1 MENIRWESDSTISN
15 NSVSDDAELD
25 IQVTDL
31 NWQGKQTTSLC
42 DRFGLHMFTEA
53 FKQGEEKVIQEEQAE
68 KELIFTEVLNHSEP
82 ESMNDRVFTSVMS
95 AEVEVVI
102 KENYA
107 QTDSGEIGVSDI
119 LCMILGI
126 VIAGIVIW
134 FINRRKKN
142 ENHDYRS
149 KLHRK

>member
-1 MENIRWESDSTISN
+1 MENIRWESDSTISD

-53 FKQGEEKVIQEEQAE
+53 FAQGEAKVAQEEQAE

-82 ESMNDRVFTSVMS
+82 ESVNDRVFTSVMG
-95 AEVEVVI
+95 AEIEVVI
-102 KENYA
+102 KEDYA
-107 QTDSGEIGVSDI
+107 QTDSGGIGVLDI
-119 LCMILGI
+119 LYMILGI

-142 ENHDYRS
+142 ENHNYRS
-149 KLHRK
+149 KLYRK

>member
-1 MENIRWESDSTISN
+1 MENIRWESDSTISD

-82 ESMNDRVFTSVMS
+82 ESMNDQVFTSVMS

-102 KENYA
+102 KEDYA
-107 QTDSGEIGVSDI
+107 QTDSGGIGVSDI
-119 LCMILGI
+119 LYMILGI

>member
-1 MENIRWESDSTISN
+1 MENIRWESDSTISD
-15 NSVSDDAELD
+15 NSVSDNAELD

-42 DRFGLHMFTEA
+42 DRFGLHMFTES

-82 ESMNDRVFTSVMS
+82 ESVNDRVFTSVMS

-102 KENYA
+102 KEDYA
-107 QTDSGEIGVSDI
+107 QTDSGGIGVLDI
-119 LCMILGI
+119 LYMILGI